1 MFLEKTIARNKA
13 LIDAALEF
21 RKENKITP
29 DTYVI
34 DLDVVENNARLL
46 VEEAKKQG
54 IQLYFMT
61 KQIGRNPEIAK
72 RVVAQGIDRIVAVD
86 AWEALALAGEGMQ
99 LGHVGHL
106 VQIPEGMIA
115 EVLSYRPEVITV
127 FSLEKARSISREAK
141 KMGIT
146 QKLLMRVVGDKDHLY
161 DGQKGGFLEHEW
173 LSSAKAIHEMSNV
186 SLAGLTA
193 FPCFLYK
200 EGEVVATEN
209 VKTVQ
214 KAAALIQEH
223 LGIKLEQINLPSANS
238 VHTLDLV
245 AKAGGTHAEPGH
257 ALTGTTPLHAVMD
270 LPEKP
275 AMVYITEISHYV
287 DQSAYVYGGG
297 FYQRSGVNKAL
308 VVREC
313 DLSKSNIVAAKEPS
327 PLMIDYYAEVD
338 VANIESQ
345 IGDAVIYAFRTQI
358 FMTRSNVALIEGIQ
372 SGAPKLIGIYDALGR
387 KKD

>member
-13 LIDAALEF
+13 LIDATLML
-21 RKENKITP
+21 RRENKITP

-54 IQLYFMT
+54 IHLYFMT
-61 KQIGRNPEIAK
+61 KQIGRNPEIAR
-72 RVVAQGIDRIVAVD
+72 RVAAQGIDRVVAVD
-86 AWEALALAGEGMQ
+86 AWEALALAKTGIQ

-115 EVLSYRPEVITV
+115 EILSYRPEVITV
-127 FSLEKARSISREAK
+127 FSLEKARSISKEAQ

-146 QKLLMRVVGDKDHLY
+146 QKLLMRVVGDKDQLY
-161 DGQKGGFLEHEW
+161 EGQKGGFLEPEW
-173 LSSAKAIHEMSNV
+173 LSSAKAIREMPNV
-186 SLAGLTA
+186 SLVGLTA
-193 FPCFLYK
+193 FPCFLYN
-200 EGEVVATEN
+200 EGEVAATEN

-214 KAAALIQEH
+214 KAASLIQTH
-223 LGIKLEQINLPSANS
+223 LALKFEQINLPSANS
-238 VHTLDLV
+238 VSTLELV

-257 ALTGTTPLHAVMD
+257 ALTGTTPLHAVLD

-275 AMVYITEISHYV
+275 AMIYITEISHYV

-297 FYQRSGVNKAL
+297 FYQRSGVDKAL
-308 VVREC
+308 VVHEC
-313 DLSKSNIVAAKEPS
+313 DLSKASVVDAKEPS

-338 VANIESQ
+338 VAHIESQ

-358 FMTRSNVALIEGIQ
+358 FMTRSNVALVEGIQ